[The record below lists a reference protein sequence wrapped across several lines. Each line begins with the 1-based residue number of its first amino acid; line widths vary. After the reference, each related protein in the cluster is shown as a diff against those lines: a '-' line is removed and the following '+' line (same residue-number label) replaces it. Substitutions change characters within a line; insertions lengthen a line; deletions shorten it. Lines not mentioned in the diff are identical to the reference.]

1 MTVLAVA
8 EQGDPGRSE
17 RFVPGASRRSPSK
30 LASVSEPAGQLPL
43 MDLSAPAPAP
53 AQRPAA
59 RGGRR
64 AAAMRPTG
72 EQERIVDA
80 VRDGRDVVVQARAGT
95 GKTATLVLAT
105 RAIPN
110 VRSLYLAYNKAIAV
124 DARRR
129 FGRHVDCRTLHS
141 LAFARSHPFMR
152 ERLQTPRQNGRMVA
166 QILGITRPLLIDR
179 GSFEMPVD
187 ARLTAHHLGRL
198 AVETVKR
205 FCYCADDELAW
216 WQVPR
221 QQGLTD
227 DAQRHLAE
235 HLLPY
240 AHRAW
245 DDIRSPQGLLR
256 YEHDYYLKLWA
267 AGDPQL
273 PYELV
278 LLDEAQDSNRLTSR
292 LIAAQD
298 MTQTVIVGDDCQ
310 QLYAWRGAS
319 NAMDQFPG
327 HELHY
332 LTQSWR
338 FGEEIAE
345 MGNVFLRIR
354 GAAPLVRG
362 NPQLPSRV
370 VSDMPEPDAILCRS
384 NGGAMEEVIKQLD
397 AGRPVYL
404 QGGGESIKRMAEAA
418 QELALGYGTNN
429 PDLCAFTT
437 WAEVLDYVD
446 RDPGGQDLR
455 AFVRLVEDHGA
466 QAIIDACEKL
476 VNPALAYGERP
487 ARGEPAVPPG
497 AVVVSTLHRSK
508 GLEWD
513 RVRIGNDVPEPH
525 VDMETWDIRVDSAE
539 MMLNYVGAT
548 RAKLEL
554 DPGPLRQWQAAEAD
568 IRAQ

>member
-1 MTVLAVA
+1 
-8 EQGDPGRSE
+8 
-17 RFVPGASRRSPSK
+17 
-30 LASVSEPAGQLPL
+30 
-43 MDLSAPAPAP
+43 MDFPAPAAATP
-53 AQRPAA
+53 VQRPPA
-59 RGGRR
+59 RAGRR
-64 AAAMRPTG
+64 SAALRPTD

-80 VRDGRDVVVQARAGT
+80 VRDGHDVVVQARAGT

-105 RAIPN
+105 RAIPK

-141 LAFARSHPFMR
+141 LAFARSVPWMR
-152 ERLQTPRQNGRMVA
+152 DRLQTSRQNGRMIA

-179 GSFEMPVD
+179 GNFEMLVD

-205 FCYCADDELAW
+205 FCYCADDDLAW

-227 DAQRHLAE
+227 GAQQHLAE
-235 HLLPY
+235 HLLLY
-240 AHRAW
+240 ARRAW
-245 DDIRSPQGLLR
+245 DDICSPRGLLR

-267 AGDPQL
+267 MDDPQL

-319 NAMDQFPG
+319 NAMDQFPA

-338 FGEEIAE
+338 FGEAVAE

-354 GAAPLVRG
+354 GAEPLVRG

-370 VSDMPEPDAILCRS
+370 VAEMPEPDAILCRS

-397 AGRPVYL
+397 VGRPVYL
-404 QGGGESIKRMAEAA
+404 QGGGDSIKRMAEAA
-418 QELALGYGTNN
+418 QELALGNGTNN
-429 PDLCAFTT
+429 PDLCAFTS
-437 WAEVLDYVD
+437 WSEVLDYVD

-476 VNPALAYGERP
+476 VNPVLAYGERP
-487 ARGEPAVPPG
+487 ARGEPAVPVG

-508 GLEWD
+508 GLEWG
-513 RVRIGNDVPEPH
+513 RVRIANDVPGPR
-525 VDMETWDIRVDSAE
+525 VDMETWDIRVDPAE

-568 IRAQ
+568 IGRPQ